1 MALKSS
7 GFNSYE
13 KDVNKES
20 LDRIKEQLKSKNL
33 SRVYLFSGN
42 EPFLIDYYVVEIK
55 KLILENDNQSL
66 NLSSFENKIDI
77 DDVVDACDTFPIFA
91 DKKLVI
97 VKNSGLFYSK
107 AKKNAAVNNDEDI
120 QEEEDDSKPEQSTSS
135 GSRAQ
140 ETLSEY
146 IPDIPET
153 TCLVFI
159 ESNVDKRLKVYKQL
173 SKYGTA
179 LEFNRNKPKYL
190 VPWVIKGMN
199 SVGKIIE
206 DEAVEYLVAISDP
219 DMYTLRNEIFKLA
232 AYAGDRKKITL
243 EDVKLLAIPTIK
255 SVIFDLLDA
264 VARRNTQRAL
274 TILDDILSLKEPEQ
288 KILAMLSKQ
297 TGELLKLKLLMEDR
311 ASQTEINQYFQGKH
325 PYAMKI
331 MTEQARSMNVSY
343 LKRLLANLMEAE
355 TSYKKGLIEP
365 RLALEL
371 LIEGLNT

>member
-1 MALKSS
+1 MAGKSYGS
-7 GFNSYE
+7 KSYDN
-13 KDVNKES
+13 DVNKES
-20 LDRIKEQLKSKNL
+20 LDKIKEQLKSKNL
-33 SRVYLFSGN
+33 SRAYLFHGN
-42 EPFLIDYYVVEIK
+42 EPFLIDYYVGDIK

-66 NLSSFENKIDI
+66 NLSSFENKINI
-77 DDVVDACDTFPIFA
+77 DDVIDACDTFPIFA
-91 DKKLVI
+91 ERKLVI

-107 AKKNAAVNNDEDI
+107 AKKNTAAS
-120 QEEEDDSKPEQSTSS
+120 EEEDKPEDEDSEPEQSVSS

-140 ETLSEY
+140 EALSEY
-146 IPDIPET
+146 IPEIPET

-159 ESNVDKRLKVYKQL
+159 ESNVDKRLKAYKQL
-173 SKYGTA
+173 AKYGTV

-199 SVGKIIE
+199 SVGKLIT
-206 DEAVEYLVAISDP
+206 DEAAEYLVAICDP
-219 DMYTLRNEIFKLA
+219 DMYTLRNEIFKLSS
-232 AYAGDRKKITL
+232 YVGERKEVTI

-264 VARRNTQRAL
+264 VARKNIQRAL
-274 TILDDILSLKEPEQ
+274 IILDDILTLKEPEQ

-325 PYAMKI
+325 PYAMKV
-331 MTEQARSMNVSY
+331 MTEQARSMDMNY
-343 LKRLLANLMEAE
+343 LKILLKSLMEAE
-355 TSYKKGLIEP
+355 ASYKKGLIEP

-371 LIEGLNT
+371 LLENISI